1 MSSKLCKVN
10 RILKRKAFIGAHRKR
25 TKFFL
30 GMLWFPWHLT
40 SAYAL
45 IFFTWNWIFQETA
58 SVRLL
63 KRIVILQ
70 SVTQNLRV
78 GADLWGFDRVCGD
91 LQWWEGTRA
100 SPCNQVST
108 APPPNSA
115 PNDTPLQG
123 SVGWQRLPSLYTAP
137 TAPYTALHPPCKL
150 LSLDGQSLCP
160 LLLLRSADI
169 YGAPVNLP

>member
-1 MSSKLCKVN
+1 MSSKLCKVS
-10 RILKRKAFIGAHRKR
+10 RIQKRKAFIDAHGKKR
-25 TKFFL
+25 PNFYWAYYGFRDI
-30 GMLWFPWHLT
+30 WHLQ
-40 SAYAL
+40 
-45 IFFTWNWIFQETA
+45 IFFTWNWIFQEAA

-169 YGAPVNLP
+169 YGASVNLP